1 MKEHLRK
8 VSVLILIAVLTFAN
22 PISVLAD
29 EGEAGHELEVEVS
42 GYTVTL
48 SSQNEWVKGENTV
61 VVTITDDMGML
72 ISDADVEILM
82 APKVDSHADVDS
94 GSHGASETDTHAEPA
109 ADAHGSESSSHDS
122 MSDMDAREEENSD
135 TMAHD
140 EETVSPLAMTES
152 HEHGAYVVETHI
164 ESSGEYDV
172 QVFFHVNGEMM
183 QADFTVEVPGMA
195 SKTVVLW
202 SFLVINV
209 GLVISAGVLKTQS
222 VTVKGK

>member
-8 VSVLILIAVLTFAN
+8 FSLLTLIAVLVFAN

-29 EGEAGHELEVEVS
+29 EGEGGHELEAEVN
-42 GYTVTL
+42 GYHVTL
-48 SSQNEWVKGENTV
+48 SSLNEWVKGENTI
-61 VVTITDDMGML
+61 VVTITDSMGMPV
-72 ISDADVEILM
+72 SDAEVEFLI
-82 APKVDSHADVDS
+82 APKADSHADAESD
-94 GSHGASETDTHAEPA
+94 SHGAPETDTHSEPA

-122 MSDMDAREEENSD
+122 MSNVDEHEQESAE
-135 TMAHD
+135 TMAHE
-140 EETVSPLAMTES
+140 EETVTPLVMTES
-152 HEHGAYVVETHI
+152 HEHGEYLAATDLEK
-164 ESSGEYDV
+164 SGEHDV

-209 GLVISAGVLKTQS
+209 GLVVSASVLKNNQLL
-222 VTVKGK
+222 